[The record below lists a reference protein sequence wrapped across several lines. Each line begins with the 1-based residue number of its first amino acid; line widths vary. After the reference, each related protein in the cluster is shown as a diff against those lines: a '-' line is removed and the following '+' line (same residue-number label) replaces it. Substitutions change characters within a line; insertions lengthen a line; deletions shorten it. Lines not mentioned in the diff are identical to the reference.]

1 MAKIL
6 IVEDALLFRQTLETL
21 LEQFSH
27 SIQGAESADE
37 ALAQVKAQPFDLLL
51 TDVRIAGEVDG
62 VEAMGRIRK
71 LQPQIR
77 SIIMTG
83 YSDVDAPVRA
93 AGLQADDYLLKPF
106 KLQMLIQSVETVLA
120 QEARPP
126 KILSRLTSAPGQAA
140 SKALRWFYDAHL
152 HQLEEQREQAMRQ
165 FYLLIRSK
173 RLNLANAL
181 AFFTAWEAIELDF
194 LKNGSPQRW
203 AQLVQDYHR
212 WGKQLLELQPTGCR
226 PSESITAP
234 AFELLYARIQSGVL
248 QVQHLLKGVHLLHFP
263 EARKQSVEDF
273 CTYNW
278 LWGEGSDQGD
288 PFLGISVKGYKLVR
302 QRSGGN
308 SAVRLYDAEAET
320 LPQEGDRILC
330 LPAAPEFESM
340 LTSEIQSQRARL
352 LQTLREHHFL
362 FYSSFAMSLRAKL
375 PGEGLNPRAAWQL
388 LRPVFLQ
395 VAEFHRE
402 GKVSGSFSLRDIDW
416 PPGAPC
422 TLNNF
427 SDAGYRDAHLQLQ
440 KSHSQLSE
448 FSSAPEVLHQP
459 APTPASDQAVLG
471 SLLFEVI
478 FGGKYPDYSLRAHLR
493 MLGNPESNRAFAPY
507 MERLKPIA
515 MIFYKLAHAEPAQR
529 YPDLTAAIEAMDS
542 ATDNGCG

>member
-6 IVEDALLFRQTLETL
+6 IIEDDLLFRQTLETS
-21 LEQFSH
+21 LEQFKH
-27 SIQGAESADE
+27 TIEGAESADE
-37 ALAQVKAQPFDLLL
+37 ALAKVKAQSFDLLL

-62 VEAMGRIRK
+62 VEALGKIRK

-106 KLQMLIQSVETVLA
+106 KLQALIQSVQTLLTL
-120 QEARPP
+120 EARQP
-126 KILSRLTSAPGQAA
+126 KILSRLTAAPGQAA
-140 SKALRWFYDAHL
+140 QRAMRWFYDAHL
-152 HQLEEQREQAMRQ
+152 HQLEEHRERSMRQ

-181 AFFTAWEAIELDF
+181 AFFSLWEEIELDF

-203 AQLVQDYHR
+203 AQLVHDYNR
-212 WGKQLLELQPTGCR
+212 WGKQLLELQPGQR
-226 PSESITAP
+226 PSTTISSK

-248 QVQHLLKGVHLLHFP
+248 QVQHLLKAIQLLHFP

-273 CTYNW
+273 CTFNW

-308 SAVRLYDAEAET
+308 SSMRLYEAEAET
-320 LPQEGDRILC
+320 LPHDGDRVLC
-330 LPAAPEFESM
+330 LPASPEFEAM
-340 LTSEIQSQRARL
+340 LQSEINSQRAKL
-352 LQTLREHHFL
+352 LQTIHEHHFL

-375 PGEGLNPRAAWQL
+375 PPEGMAPREAWTL

-395 VAEFHRE
+395 VNEFHRE

-416 PPGAPC
+416 PPNGNC
-422 TLNNF
+422 CLSHF
-427 SDAGYRDAHLQLQ
+427 SDGGYRDAHLQLQ
-440 KSHSQLSE
+440 TSYSQLSE
-448 FSSAPEVLHQP
+448 FSSAPEVLYQ
-459 APTPASDQAVLG
+459 AIPTPASDQAVLG
-471 SLLFEVI
+471 RLLFEVI
-478 FGGKYPDYSLRAHLR
+478 FGGKYPDYSLRAHIR
-493 MLGNPESNRAFAPY
+493 MLGKPESNRAFAPFA
-507 MERLKPIA
+507 ERLKPVA
-515 MIFYKLAHAEPAQR
+515 MVFYKMAHSEPEQR
-529 YPDLTAAIEAMDS
+529 YADLAQAIAAMD
-542 ATDNGCG
+542 AAMQPPPQ